1 MFGALVENPQF
12 TVVDIQLGLVTEQW
26 ELMFNVDNLFDEEY
40 YTDVEP
46 FPNLTYEGLIGVGPS
61 EIMIGTHGHPRLFTA
76 SATYRF

>member
-1 MFGALVENPQF
+1 
-12 TVVDIQLGLVTEQW
+12 
-26 ELMFNVDNLFDEEY
+26 MFNVDNLFDEEY